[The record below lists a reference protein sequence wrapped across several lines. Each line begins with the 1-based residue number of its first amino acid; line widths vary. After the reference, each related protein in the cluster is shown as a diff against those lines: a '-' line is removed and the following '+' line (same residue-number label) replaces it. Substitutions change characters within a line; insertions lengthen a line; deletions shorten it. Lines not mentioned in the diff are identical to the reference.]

1 MAKTAVVAKRTQKLA
16 KGSKQTP
23 VTLRKESQSTKIDAM
38 EIDEPIEEIFEE
50 EEEGNNDGED
60 DDEMRDT
67 DDEDEEEEDDE
78 DDDEEEEEEED
89 EENDN
94 VDRDAN
100 VLEIDIEKDEN
111 QAVSGDEDEEED
123 IDAAIQKADA
133 KKNKKETMKQ
143 RRQYLSLIGELNT
156 VEEIQ
161 SAMRKAFHESQ
172 TTVAAHKRQLVI
184 LKAVMHRAISMKVMD
199 DFTSFFCLMLN
210 KVLPIKKNL
219 KCGDKVVKFVSS
231 FFEMMNPANEYLSS
245 GDMENE
251 SNETVRNMSASA
263 LEEVFNTFMERVI
276 KYLMKGLV
284 ATNTTVRYRICQL
297 LSYIISN
304 CGGVDEDLYKALSD
318 ELTARIYDKDAP
330 VRMKA
335 ISALACFQNDDGE
348 SLSLAGKKIRFVMQ
362 NDPRAE
368 VRRSCLKHIEKNR
381 FTEPYIVER
390 ARDVDSVNRRLLFSK
405 ILPTYRRCT
414 DLSPESRK
422 KLLSWGL
429 RDRDESV
436 RKAAANWLTNT
447 WMHDFNNNI
456 HTLMLELDVTENE
469 ISDTAVRTLLDK
481 RPSIVTDMK
490 LDELFLDGLTP
501 QSTLLMRII
510 FEYCQDNDMSNII
523 EDQFPEAAAFAS
535 LLEKYLR
542 MRDENL
548 AKISMLNEQ
557 LREHPELA
565 EEHDIIDPDDHN
577 YIIMQLL
584 KIAVDYD
591 YSDEYGRNKMYT
603 ILRRALSNNTI
614 TEPILPI
621 LMECLRKLATNERDF
636 CQMTVEIIND
646 MRDSEYDRVM
656 EARHEEEA
664 RKKAE
669 LEVSVGSKKNR
680 NTRSSGKPDK
690 DEELEELN
698 ERVKRI
704 LADDGEDSQSDED
717 EYHSAVGDMSR
728 QSMIEANKSRQEE
741 LDQVSQL
748 SPSVLTDCLTITK
761 CMLQLVFAPLREN
774 MMLIS
779 LLENFIVPCVN
790 QRSEVEVRELALICH
805 GLCGL
810 LDKETAVATM
820 VIAGIFVTR
829 SDYESFVVT
838 GLKVIGD
845 LLTIHGL
852 SILQSENQRSIDTM
866 AVAKV
871 FYRTLKDENK
881 PEAQSVVA
889 VTLFKLFL
897 CGVINDEELFE
908 TTLLTYFNPK
918 VNRNP
923 PLKQCLTFCIPTYA
937 FSKKSHQELIASV
950 AYDTIKRLFK
960 DWDSISQYNREL
972 ELRKPITASQIIES
986 FLYWTDPYNLAMAED
1001 EDSECSS
1008 VHLEFGIQL
1017 MRLMKRY
1024 DYHNKMHRVLYKPVI
1039 RALAK
1044 LTFTSKADIE
1054 KLREFR
1060 DCFDDGELCQGDLN
1074 EVLNSDST
1082 CKNSFLRAHT
1092 YIQECL
1098 KEAEEREATAAIST
1112 ETAEAAA
1119 NAEADAD
1126 VAVANKE
1133 EASDVSPER
1142 PDFTDPTTVMKPN
1155 EDNGSDDDDEDYE
1168 AVEFPALNNIEAQS
1182 SMIVASEAEEEDSAS
1197 VEHLPVEEN
1206 VSDVSID
1213 VVGETTLGEV
1223 AVKPEAIAI
1232 ATASA
1237 TASAA
1242 ASPGSRESPMTVSIK
1257 REKLRSLSPNPA
1269 TSGNPAKPKSS
1280 GFSGTAI
1287 APRKEYESRLKTK
1300 LKAKAKAK
1308 AKGKSKAISSRSG
1321 AGSISPPVIN
1331 TERGTSSRVGKP
1343 SLKAMSKSKAKTK
1356 TKKSLSVSRQAP
1368 TPQVPDV
1375 ISLDSE

>member
-1 MAKTAVVAKRTQKLA
+1 MEKMAVVAKRTQKIA

-23 VTLRKESQSTKIDAM
+23 GTLRKESQSTKIDAM
-38 EIDEPIEEIFEE
+38 EIDEPVEEIFEE
-50 EEEGNNDGED
+50 EEEVNNDGED
-60 DDEMRDT
+60 DDEIRDT
-67 DDEDEEEEDDE
+67 DDEDDDEEEGEEDE
-78 DDDEEEEEEED
+78 DDDEEEEEDED

-245 GDMENE
+245 GDKENE

-263 LEEVFNTFMERVI
+263 LEEIFNTFMERVI

-656 EARHEEEA
+656 EARQEEEA

-669 LEVSVGSKKNR
+669 LEVSVVSKKNR
-680 NTRSSGKPDK
+680 HTRSSGKSDK

-1098 KEAEEREATAAIST
+1098 KEAEEREATAATSH

-1119 NAEADAD
+1119 DAEADAN
-1126 VAVANKE
+1126 VAVAVTSKR

-1142 PDFTDPTTVMKPN
+1142 PVFRDSTTVTKAN
-1155 EDNGSDDDDEDYE
+1155 EDNASDDDDDDE

-1182 SMIVASEAEEEDSAS
+1182 SMIVASDAEEGSAS
-1197 VEHLPVEEN
+1197 VEHLPVEED

-1213 VVGETTLGEV
+1213 VIGETTLGEV
-1223 AVKPEAIAI
+1223 AVKPEAIA
-1232 ATASA
+1232 TASS
-1237 TASAA
+1237 ASE
-1242 ASPGSRESPMTVSIK
+1242 SSGSRQSPTTASIK

-1280 GFSGTAI
+1280 GFSSTAI

-1343 SLKAMSKSKAKTK
+1343 SAKAISKSKAKTK
-1356 TKKSLSVSRQAP
+1356 NKKSLAVQ
-1368 TPQVPDV
+1368 TPQIPDV